1 MVKLPADVD
10 LGKSDGGGARKER
23 ESGGD
28 CFDSSDALSLSK
40 SNNIKYHTLNNLHKH
55 PGEHNGVSAR
65 N

>member
-1 MVKLPADVD
+1 MWYTFGLGREAGMVKLPADVD

-40 SNNIKYHTLNNLHKH
+40 NTTT
-55 PGEHNGVSAR
+55 
-65 N
+65 